1 MKTTPSTRSRRSLI
15 LSFVLALFLT
25 VAISPVAFAQNAT
38 ATPVFSSGTVL
49 VQTLNVR
56 SGPGTSAKIIEQA
69 HSGDI
74 LVILAKNADC
84 TWVQVTSE
92 NGTEGWASA
101 NARFLSMDT
110 TCAAL
115 PVAEGSPAAAA
126 PAAVSTPVP
135 AATAAPSA
143 APTAAPATVPSEEP
157 VEDAANAVP
166 EGKGCIDFGNWAGP
180 DVIIS
185 GSLKDSNE
193 VFDVTIKNKTV
204 ERVCLTPGRWG
215 VTISAIANF
224 WRDLVLDF
232 DVKPGEVIDFPL
244 VRG

>member
-1 MKTTPSTRSRRSLI
+1 MDATPYLLSLRRVFTAFLLVLVASVALVST
-15 LSFVLALFLT
+15 
-25 VAISPVAFAQNAT
+25 AQAQDAT
-38 ATPVFSSGTVL
+38 ATPAYSSGTVL
-49 VQTLNVR
+49 VQTLNIR
-56 SGPGTSAKIIEQA
+56 SGPGTSARIIEKA

-84 TWVQVTSE
+84 SWVQVTSE

-110 TCAAL
+110 ACAAL
-115 PVAEGSPAAAA
+115 PVAEGDVSATAAA
-126 PAAVSTPVP
+126 TPVP
-135 AATAAPSA
+135 AATGASPAAAPNA
-143 APTAAPATVPSEEP
+143 TPTVVATAAPAA
-157 VEDAANAVP
+157 DAASTIP

-193 VFDVTIKNKTV
+193 IFDVTIKNKTV

-232 DVKPGEVIDFPL
+232 EVKPGEVIDFPL
-244 VRG
+244 VQG